1 MLLMFAP
8 VSSPMAMQQSH
19 CDMDADTMSIN
30 TASST
35 LAAGSHDMHAS
46 HDMSSMTVLDSSHK
60 TPETQQHQCCCDGN
74 ACAGDCD
81 MGMTV
86 SLLIQTA
93 TFAPLFINVA
103 EAENVSSAAIVRELT
118 PPSRPPA
125 AFS

>member
-8 VSSPMAMQQSH
+8 LSSPMAMQQSH
-19 CDMDADTMSIN
+19 CDMDADAMSIS

-35 LAAGSHDMHAS
+35 LAVESHDMHAS
-46 HDMSSMTVLDSSHK
+46 HDMASMSLPDSNQQKSETSS
-60 TPETQQHQCCCDGN
+60 HQCCYDGN

-93 TFAPLFINVA
+93 TFAPLFINVE